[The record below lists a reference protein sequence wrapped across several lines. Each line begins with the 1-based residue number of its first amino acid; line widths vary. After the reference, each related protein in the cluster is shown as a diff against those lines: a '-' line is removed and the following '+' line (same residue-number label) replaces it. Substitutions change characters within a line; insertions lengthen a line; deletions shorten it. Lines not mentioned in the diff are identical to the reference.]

1 MQPLVPSSSSLWDSS
16 RRFLSAADG
25 LAGVDLCTRFL
36 WCLRRTLLQQ
46 SPHQLVS
53 ELSFQSFVGT
63 GSVRMG
69 LNVVPR
75 HGERAW
81 VLQLPGSG
89 HGVWWLGAP
98 ELGDPGSTLG
108 TAAVRMSRQRE
119 NTKSHRLPSR
129 LKCGLRCV
137 GPARQTWLWV
147 RRAEQSARLLPVGP
161 QSCGAG
167 AVEGSHELQPAA
179 VPVPAKPVC

>member
-1 MQPLVPSSSSLWDSS
+1 
-16 RRFLSAADG
+16 
-25 LAGVDLCTRFL
+25 
-36 WCLRRTLLQQ
+36 
-46 SPHQLVS
+46 
-53 ELSFQSFVGT
+53 
-63 GSVRMG
+63 MG

-75 HGERAW
+75 RGERAW

-108 TAAVRMSRQRE
+108 TAAVQMSRSQE
-119 NTKSHRLPSR
+119 NTKSHRLLSR
-129 LKCGLRCV
+129 LR
-137 GPARQTWLWV
+137 V

-167 AVEGSHELQPAA
+167 AVAEGSHELQPAA
-179 VPVPAKPVC
+179 VPVPAKPAC